1 MQPKIAPESSSSEKP
16 AGINKRQRARGLL
29 DYTLYNPRTSTHG
42 CGRTEMFVS
51 PYILCAA
58 AREDE
63 TPYLTWLLRGDS
75 LGSKQPVDI
84 PKFQSLAPMV
94 EAIHFRILEHVHTAG
109 AAQSCSCHRTSSAL
123 LPGRTKRSISRGCC
137 SETRWEASNLWT
149 FQNFGAWRQWSAALR
164 SETTFRLYV
173 LYNNI

>member
-42 CGRTEMFVS
+42 CGRTELFVS

-63 TPYLTWLLRGDS
+63 TLYLTWLLLGDS

-84 PKFQSLAPMV
+84 PKFWSLAPMV
-94 EAIHFRILEHVHTAG
+94 G
-109 AAQSCSCHRTSSAL
+109 SSAL
-123 LPGRTKRSISRGCC
+123 RDNNSVVCPVQQYLI
-137 SETRWEASNLWT
+137 
-149 FQNFGAWRQWSAALR
+149 LR
-164 SETTFRLYV
+164 PCIQLRDLFARFFH
-173 LYNNI
+173 